1 MQFVHNLCYESMA
14 DSVFG
19 QSVVIVRVVWI
30 GDHQIRL

>member
-19 QSVVIVRVVWI
+19 ESVVIVRVVRT
-30 GDHQIRL
+30 GEHQIRF